1 MTKETRARHTLE
13 FKEEAVH
20 LVSGSK
26 RVATVTK
33 NLGLSEPTLRNWD
46 KAAGNG
52 GLKGSAAPTVSV
64 E

>member
-26 RVATVTK
+26 RMATVTK
-33 NLGLSEPTLRNWD
+33 NLGLSEPTLRNWV

-52 GLKGSAAPTVSV
+52 GLKGSAAPTVSI

>member
-26 RVATVTK
+26 RMATVTK
-33 NLGLSEPTLRNWD
+33 NLGLSEPTLRNWV

-52 GLKGSAAPTVSV
+52 GLKGSAAPTVRV

>member
-33 NLGLSEPTLRNWD
+33 NLGLSEPTLRNWV

-52 GLKGSAAPTVSV
+52 GLKGSAAPAVSI

>member
-26 RVATVTK
+26 RVATVTQ
-33 NLGLSEPTLRNWD
+33 NLGLSEQTPHDWV

-52 GLKGSAAPTVSV
+52 GLKG
-64 E
+64 

>member
-26 RVATVTK
+26 RMATVTQ
-33 NLGLSEPTLRNWD
+33 NLGLSEPTLRNWV

-52 GLKGSAAPTVSV
+52 GLKGSAALTVSI

>member
-1 MTKETRARHTLE
+1 MTKKTRARHTLE

-26 RVATVTK
+26 RVAIVNK
-33 NLGLSEPTLRNWD
+33 NHGLAEQTPHDWV

-52 GLKGSAAPTVSV
+52 GSKGSAAPTVSV

>member
-26 RVATVTK
+26 RVATVTQ
-33 NLGLSEPTLRNWD
+33 NLGLSEPTLHNWV
-46 KAAGNG
+46 KAADNG
-52 GLKGSAAPTVSV
+52 GLKGSAAPNVSV

>member
-26 RVATVTK
+26 RVATVTQ
-33 NLGLSEPTLRNWD
+33 NLGLSEPTLRNWG